1 MTPRIPVAP
10 NNRNG
15 KMRSAFM
22 STLGSQNAKVSFPKS
37 DERGSIV
44 KWGGNGRGVQGESVN
59 SGSSRPVVIRRQ
71 HGTRAN

>member
-15 KMRSAFM
+15 KMRSAFL
-22 STLGSQNAKVSFPKS
+22 SSLGSQNAKVSFPKS
-37 DERGSIV
+37 NERASIV

-59 SGSSRPVVIRRQ
+59 SGSPRPVVIRRQ
-71 HGTRAN
+71 YGTRAN